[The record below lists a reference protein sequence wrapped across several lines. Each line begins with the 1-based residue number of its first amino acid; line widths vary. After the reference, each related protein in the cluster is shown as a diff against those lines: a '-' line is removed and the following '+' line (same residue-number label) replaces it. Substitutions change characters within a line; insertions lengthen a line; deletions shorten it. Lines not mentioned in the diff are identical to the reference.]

1 MEPRFIVLGD
11 LKMWLFH
18 ASSFPQSKFP
28 YEPGGF
34 QTAPLPL
41 LAALELTLVL
51 YRKRALTTRVE
62 RNRGLGRAFDKAT
75 SKTTVTIRNMET
87 AEPKGQSRAS
97 SSPTVLHSS
106 VREPGGK
113 TSGTKK

>member
-1 MEPRFIVLGD
+1 MQKGEKCQRVDREPALHVSCSL
-11 LKMWLFH
+11 
-18 ASSFPQSKFP
+18 SSRKQPQ
-28 YEPGGF
+28 
-34 QTAPLPL
+34 
-41 LAALELTLVL
+41 
-51 YRKRALTTRVE
+51 
-62 RNRGLGRAFDKAT
+62 T